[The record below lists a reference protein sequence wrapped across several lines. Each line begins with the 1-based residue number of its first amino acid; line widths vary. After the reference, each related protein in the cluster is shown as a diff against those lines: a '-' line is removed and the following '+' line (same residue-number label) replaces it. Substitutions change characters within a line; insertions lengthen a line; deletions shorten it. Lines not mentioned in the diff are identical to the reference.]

1 MKGKIGPTKQKL
13 VQKKTS
19 LRSQFESDAIQP
31 GHVPN
36 AKDALMKPSDVST
49 IVEASVFEAS
59 TNEDERRS
67 MTPGAPEQLEWDDGY
82 NFAMTVGQEMGGGE
96 STVMG
101 DRAKKAAVA
110 IVAPVAIEVPE
121 PAEDKAMEAE
131 ETEAKPDSDMSG
143 LDMLANVIISDHS
156 RSNVTTPDVPTSD
169 LIPETTD
176 RPDVNDLI
184 SDTTITSQEAADA
197 KLQFAI
203 KEISTKAAEQIEQK
217 EKEIEGRV
225 QEQVETRVRARLSVH
240 MQSFNVPE
248 TPQRVAPAQVFDE
261 EDEEDE
267 EDVEII
273 EAEIEVEEVAEAAAA
288 APVVQRQR
296 KSPTDMLHALNARLT
311 VTKHYITSM
320 EETLH
325 KVLTGTPSREA
336 IGVALDS
343 VTKIGAY
350 TRDMDML
357 EQKINFIAQEHYG
370 ADALPENLF
379 TVAQRSSELARRL
392 RLRLQGHVSRPNTGP
407 QHARAAR
414 QPRGTTIQLP
424 PGQQVD
430 ARALDAVQTAVNV
443 AMKRKSQA
451 LQAKDIQLRRQ
462 QAQMHKM
469 AAAYKN
475 QQVMINDMSMRLD
488 QSMNQ
493 SMHQELNQSLRQVQQ
508 QNESIL
514 AQLNSSTAGV
524 TTSALNAST
533 MSEKKTFT
541 SRLKRT
547 FSSFRRKRTS
557 TFNNAST
564 PVADQQPRKRYSVY
578 DNSQISIC

>member
-13 VQKKTS
+13 GQKKTS
-19 LRSQFESDAIQP
+19 LRSKFESDAIQP

-36 AKDALMKPSDVST
+36 AKDALMKPGDVPSDVST
-49 IVEASVFEAS
+49 IVEASSFEAEEK
-59 TNEDERRS
+59 TDERRPRS
-67 MTPGAPEQLEWDDGY
+67 PGAPDQLEWDDGY
-82 NFAMTVGQEMGGGE
+82 NFAMTAGEEMNGGA
-96 STVMG
+96 TTIMG
-101 DRAKKAAVA
+101 DRTKEAAVV
-110 IVAPVAIEVPE
+110 IEPPGAIEASE
-121 PAEDKAMEAE
+121 PAVDKAMEVE
-131 ETEAKPDSDMSG
+131 PEAQPDSDMSG
-143 LDMLANVIISDHS
+143 LDMLANVIISDDS
-156 RSNVTTPDVPTSD
+156 RSNMTTPDVPTAD
-169 LIPETTD
+169 LIPDTTD

-184 SDTTITSQEAADA
+184 NNTTITIDQASEA
-197 KLQFAI
+197 KYQVAI
-203 KEISTKAAEQIEQK
+203 KEISTKAAAQIEKK

-248 TPQRVAPAQVFDE
+248 TPQRAAAAVFEETDESDE
-261 EDEEDE
+261 E
-267 EDVEII
+267 VI
-273 EAEIEVEEVAEAAAA
+273 EAEIEVQEVKEAAVA
-288 APVVQRQR
+288 QRT
-296 KSPTDMLHALNARLT
+296 SHTDMLHALNARLT

-336 IGVALDS
+336 IGVALDAA
-343 VTKIGAY
+343 TKIGAY

-392 RLRLQGHVSRPNTGP
+392 SLRLQGHVSRKNTGP
-407 QHARAAR
+407 QPARAAAR
-414 QPRGTTIQLP
+414 PRGTKIELP
-424 PGQQVD
+424 AGQKVD
-430 ARALDAVQTAVNV
+430 PRALNAVQAAVTV
-443 AMKRKSQA
+443 AMQRKSQA
-451 LQAKDIQLRRQ
+451 LQAKDVQLRQ
-462 QAQMHKM
+462 QQVQMHKM

-475 QQVMINDMSMRLD
+475 QQMMINDMSMRLD

-493 SMHQELNQSLRQVQQ
+493 NMHQELNQSLRQVQQ

-524 TTSALNAST
+524 NTSALNAST
-533 MSEKKTFT
+533 MSDKKTFA